1 MEALDRFF
9 NVFALPLL
17 IFLSLSLLLLSYGI
31 KQGTLAS
38 FDKFLLTWFYT
49 IRTPFLDQFFATITW
64 LGSLWILLPLYL
76 IVILFQWHPQMASEK
91 LFLIGFLGTIL
102 MTYLIKYGFER
113 SRPRFFN
120 TLYELPIDP
129 SYPSAHTAQ
138 IVSFSILVSWI
149 IYQNFPTFAFS
160 LTIFL
165 VSIAILVALSRIYLQ
180 VHYPSDVLGGLFI
193 ALFWTILAIYL
204 GYKGKLG

>member
-1 MEALDRFF
+1 METMDRFF

-31 KQGTLAS
+31 KEGLLAS
-38 FDKFLLTWFYT
+38 FDKFLLTWFYA
-49 IRTPFLDQFFATITW
+49 IRTPFLDHFFATVTW
-64 LGSLWILLPLYL
+64 LGSLWVLLPLYI
-76 IVILFQWHPQMASEK
+76 IVILFQWHPQMVSEK

-102 MTYLIKYGFER
+102 TTYLIKYGFER

-149 IYQNFPTFAFS
+149 VYQNFPTFAFS
-160 LTIFL
+160 LTIVL
-165 VSIAILVALSRIYLQ
+165 VSITLLVALSRIYLQ

-193 ALFWTILAIYL
+193 ALFWTVLAIYL

>member
-1 MEALDRFF
+1 METMDRFF

-31 KQGTLAS
+31 KQGLLTS
-38 FDKFLLTWFYT
+38 FDKFLLTWFYA
-49 IRTPFLDQFFATITW
+49 IRTPFLDHFFATVTW
-64 LGSLWILLPLYL
+64 LGSLWVLLPLYI
-76 IVILFQWHPQMASEK
+76 IVILFQWHPQMVSEK

-102 MTYLIKYGFER
+102 TTYLIKYGFER

-149 IYQNFPTFAFS
+149 VYQNFPTFAFS
-160 LTIFL
+160 LTIVL
-165 VSIAILVALSRIYLQ
+165 VSITLLVALSRIYLQ

-193 ALFWTILAIYL
+193 ALFWTVLAIYL

>member
-1 MEALDRFF
+1 METMDRFF

-31 KQGTLAS
+31 KQGLLAS

-49 IRTPFLDQFFATITW
+49 IRTPFLDHFFATVTW
-64 LGSLWILLPLYL
+64 LGSLWVLLPLYI
-76 IVILFQWHPQMASEK
+76 IVILFQWHPQMVSEK

-102 MTYLIKYGFER
+102 TTYLIKYGFER

-149 IYQNFPTFAFS
+149 VYQNFPTFAFS
-160 LTIFL
+160 LTIVL
-165 VSIAILVALSRIYLQ
+165 VSITLLVALSRIYLQ

-193 ALFWTILAIYL
+193 ALFWTVLAIYL